1 MDTLQ
6 RLQKIFCDIF
16 DDETLVLTKETAPDD
31 IEEWDSLTQVNIIV
45 VCESEFGVKFE
56 LDDIK
61 KLKSVG
67 DIADAIEGKLK

>member
-1 MDTLQ
+1 MK
-6 RLQKIFCDIF
+6 RMNYPF
-16 DDETLVLTKETAPDD
+16 DSVEIPKKKKSLKRCLVEQNGL
-31 IEEWDSLTQVNIIV
+31 STQVNIIV

-67 DIADAIEGKLK
+67 DIADAIEGKMK